1 MSSISAIAMDFAK
14 KMALKGF
21 DLNFSLNSLKTEID
35 KIIESTEKSSD
46 GSAKMNMAD
55 EIGLEAYIGET
66 LLTLSNGMWQGDF
79 NEKTNAPNFY
89 LSFIKF
95 GSFSYF
101 PSHFLGY
108 RIANGP
114 VEGKFKEHIE
124 DVLIKIDSALKSA

>member
-1 MSSISAIAMDFAK
+1 MSSISAIAKDFAK
-14 KMALKGF
+14 RMALKGF

-46 GSAKMNMAD
+46 GSAKMNA
-55 EIGLEAYIGET
+55 
-66 LLTLSNGMWQGDF
+66 S
-79 NEKTNAPNFY
+79 NFY

-95 GSFSYF
+95 GDFSYF

-124 DVLIKIDSALKSA
+124 NVLIKIDSALKSA